1 MATFLVA
8 RDSMFATFKTAW
20 DAGAAACVGS
30 NPAFQ
35 LSTHIE
41 GGSVAWWMVEPESIP
56 PPNDYWA
63 RVSLQSVLEGNAS
76 IGGANGG
83 GQQKYSSAG
92 LIFVQCFGPLRD
104 PQVGDKLFK
113 LAIVARNAFR
123 GVVTSA
129 NVWFR
134 NARIQPV
141 GSDGTFQIMNAVA
154 EFQFDD
160 VA

>member
-1 MATFLVA
+1 L
-8 RDSMFATFKTAW
+8 
-20 DAGAAACVGS
+20 
-30 NPAFQ
+30 
-35 LSTHIE
+35 
-41 GGSVAWWMVEPESIP
+41 
-56 PPNDYWA
+56 
-63 RVSLQSVLEGNAS
+63 
-76 IGGANGG
+76 G
-83 GQQKYSSAG
+83 GQWRRAAKVSSAG

-113 LAIVARNAFR
+113 LAMVARNAFR

-141 GSDGTFQIMNAVA
+141 GSDNTFQIMNAVA